1 MTSLPDT
8 THTATTEPPSAEM
21 RQVIVTSEH
30 GARVRRAP
38 VPVPAPGEALV
49 RMTAVGICGSDTHAL
64 HGRHPFI
71 PLPYAP
77 GHEVLGVVEEVADG
91 VRRVSAGQRVIVEP
105 TLPCWACKQCLAG
118 RVNLCENL
126 RFFGCIYDQGGMAD
140 YFTIPADRLHVV
152 PDQLED
158 RQAILVEPLSTPVHA
173 ARLAGPL
180 DGKAVVIIGA
190 GTIGLLLL
198 AIVLRHGARRVV
210 VTDMLQD
217 KRRRA
222 LRLGAHAV
230 IDAGGPDVSGAVR
243 EALGESADVVFDCVA
258 NQYTVDQSVSLA
270 LKGGTVVIVG
280 VPTGRVSV
288 PLPEIQDMQVRIQGS
303 ATYLPED
310 YAEAMATLLAG
321 QVRPDDIITATFPLD
336 RVGDAFAA
344 ATSGQHIKVILT
356 SERMITTRA

>member
-1 MTSLPDT
+1 MTSTSDP
-8 THTATTEPPSAEM
+8 THTDAEPTFPTM

-30 GARVRRAP
+30 GPTVRAARI
-38 VPVPAPGEALV
+38 PVPAPGEVLV
-49 RMTAVGICGSDTHAL
+49 RMTAVGLCGSDTHAL

-77 GHEVLGVVEEVADG
+77 GHEVIGVVEEVTDG
-91 VRRVSAGQRVIVEP
+91 VRSVSAGQRVIVEP

-126 RFFGCIYDQGGMAD
+126 RFFGCIHDQGGMAD

-180 DGKAVVIIGA
+180 EGKAVVILGA

-210 VTDMLQD
+210 VTDVLED
-217 KRRRA
+217 KRQRA

-230 IDAGGPDVSGAVR
+230 IDAGGHDVPAAVR
-243 EALGESADVVFDCVA
+243 EALGESADIVFDCVA
-258 NQYTVDQSVSLA
+258 NQYTVDQSISLA

-280 VPTGRVSV
+280 VPAGRVSV
-288 PLPEIQDMQVRIQGS
+288 PLHQIQDMQVRVQGS

-310 YAEAMATLLAG
+310 YDEAIATLVAG
-321 QVRPDDIITATFPLD
+321 QVRPDDIITGSYPLD
-336 RVGDAFAA
+336 RAGEAFAA

-356 SERMITTRA
+356 SERTVASTA